1 MGTYRNCPYTR
12 PCDYHLSLLK
22 SDVALHQASMAV
34 RRKVPNAYPFCNEDI
49 IMPRVCNDALP
60 TAQKER
66 VPLLNFDY
74 ECFLTRYS
82 ITSMWRSLLTLSGPA
97 QRPGWP
103 NSQLT
108 IRNLLLYDAET
119 WWLLV
124 FILKAHSDQILA
136 KLINQGGCCCSFAIE
151 TSQKFWKWKNFL
163 CLKIVEIDMGSQF
176 WVEKNDSGHK
186 NSFFF

>member
-1 MGTYRNCPYTR
+1 MKITINPIR
-12 PCDYHLSLLK
+12 PGSEARL
-22 SDVALHQASMAV
+22 
-34 RRKVPNAYPFCNEDI
+34 R
-49 IMPRVCNDALP
+49 
-60 TAQKER
+60 
-66 VPLLNFDY
+66 
-74 ECFLTRYS
+74 
-82 ITSMWRSLLTLSGPA
+82 GPA

-124 FILKAHSDQILA
+124 FVLKAHSDQILA

-186 NSFFF
+186 NSLFLKLNPFPGVNCRIGWLVPFFWGKFCDIISPKLKELSTSNFASGLLL